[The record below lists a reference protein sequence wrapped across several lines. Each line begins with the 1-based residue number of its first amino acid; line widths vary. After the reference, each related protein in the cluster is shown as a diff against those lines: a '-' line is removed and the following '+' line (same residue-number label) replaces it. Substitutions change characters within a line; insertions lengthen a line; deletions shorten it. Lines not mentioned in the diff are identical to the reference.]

1 MRHKSVGRVV
11 FLAIAGSLFLL
22 STAYPVTRTQ
32 LSTLRGEFGSEPVV
46 INNQEQEPR
55 FISNSLLVKLI
66 RQARTSLKVVGED
79 VNPTNTGLPSLDVIS
94 RDHGVS
100 SFHSIMTAGAH
111 RDPSASINSWYKLTL
126 AGPEQ
131 RLTLIKQSND
141 DTLNL
146 IYSGA
151 EPLGRLMRRL
161 KQDPNVESVTLDYVM
176 EAMFVPNDPYY
187 STPYPT
193 SNYGNIAQWAPQFVG
208 AQQAWDTTLGDPSI
222 IIAIIDTGID
232 PNHPDLA
239 GKIGLTKNF
248 VKGEKAQ
255 DLFGHGT
262 HVAGIA
268 AAKINNGEGIAGICG
283 LCSLMSIKV
292 LGADGSGS
300 TSNVASGITYAT
312 DFGARV
318 INLSLGSSTP
328 STIIRDAL
336 DYALNNNALP
346 VVAMGNANTDH
357 VGDLA
362 YWYSALSVGAVDQRG
377 GKASFSN
384 FGLQTDVVAPGVAVL
399 STMPTYPVTLNTQY
413 GYKMNYDALSGT
425 SMATPV
431 VAGLAGLLLS
441 RNPSLTAS
449 QVKGMIESSGGDGA
463 SFSLTS
469 GFGAV
474 HAAQAVT
481 FASQAEGSPPA
492 LSALSP
498 AFGSL
503 LIRNITF
510 STAATDNVAV
520 HHIDFISGGSR
531 HFLPAT
537 SVGYP
542 GGKGKNGA
550 PPIAPWSSLFSS
562 TTQWN
567 GLFDITVIAF
577 DQSGNGSIPSAGNYD
592 IENAY
597 VTKVFTTH
605 LCDPAITGC
614 PRIASDA
621 SFTLTYPAIAKEHIE
636 WFNSNFSSNYAG
648 LVSGRVSDGQH
659 IFSSGVF
666 PRYWTGNVFDYDFA
680 RPVFCGGCST
690 NQIGAAL
697 GDLYFCIN
705 KDCPITPG
713 TAVTDITVEITYP
726 Q

>member
-1 MRHKSVGRVV
+1 MRNKSLGRVV
-11 FLAIAGSLFLL
+11 FLAITVSLLPV
-22 STAYPVTRTQ
+22 AYPFTTAQLTQ
-32 LSTLRGEFGSEPVV
+32 LPSGSGSQNIV
-46 INNQEQEPR
+46 INKHEEER
-55 FISNSLLVKLI
+55 SFISNGLLVKLT
-66 RQARTSLKVVGED
+66 RHARANLKLVGEE
-79 VNPTNTGLPSLDVIS
+79 VNPTNTGIPSIDVIC
-94 RDHGVS
+94 REHGVRG
-100 SFHSIMTAGAH
+100 FHSIVTAGAH

-126 AGPEQ
+126 AGPDKQ
-131 RLTLIKQSND
+131 LTLIAQTND

-146 IYSGA
+146 AYSGA
-151 EPLGRLMRRL
+151 EPLGRLMARL
-161 KQDPNVESVTLDYVM
+161 KKDPNVESVTLDYVM
-176 EAMFVPNDPYY
+176 RTMFVPNDPYY
-187 STPYPT
+187 STPYST
-193 SNYGNIAQWAPQFVG
+193 SHNGNIAQWAPQFVG
-208 AQQAWDTTLGDPSI
+208 APQAWDTTLGDPSI
-222 IIAIIDTGID
+222 IIAIVDTGID
-232 PNHPDLA
+232 PNNPDLT
-239 GKIGLTKNF
+239 GKVVLTKNF
-248 VKGEKAQ
+248 VKGEKAL

-283 LCSLMSIKV
+283 LCSLMSVKV
-292 LGADGSGS
+292 LGANGSGL
-300 TSNVASGITYAT
+300 TSDVASGITYAT

-328 STIIRDAL
+328 STIIRDAV

-346 VVAMGNANTDH
+346 VVAMGNANSDQ

-377 GKASFSN
+377 AKASFSN

-449 QVKGMIESSGGDGA
+449 QVKGMIESTGGDEA
-463 SFSLTS
+463 SFNLTS
-469 GFGAV
+469 GFGPV

-481 FASQAEGSPPA
+481 FAGQADGFSPA
-492 LSALSP
+492 LSSLSP
-498 AFGSL
+498 DFGSL
-503 LIRNITF
+503 LVQNVTF
-510 STAATDNVAV
+510 TTAATDNIAV
-520 HHIDFISGGSR
+520 HHVDFISGGSR
-531 HFLPAT
+531 HFLPGT

-550 PPIAPWSSLFSS
+550 PPIPPWSSLFSS

-567 GLFDITVIAF
+567 GPFDITVIAF
-577 DQSGNGSIPSAGNYD
+577 DQSGNGSTPSAGNYD

-605 LCDPAITGC
+605 VCDPSRTGC
-614 PRIASDA
+614 TRSTWDA
-621 SFTLTYPAIAKEHIE
+621 TFGLTYPAIAKEHIE

-648 LVSGRVSDGQH
+648 SVSGRVSDGFH

-666 PRYWTGNVFDYDFA
+666 PRYWTGNVFDYDFG
-680 RPVFCGGCST
+680 RPIFCGGCST
-690 NQIGAAL
+690 NQIGAGL
-697 GDLYFCIN
+697 GDIYLCLN

-713 TAVTDITVEITYP
+713 TAETDITVVITYP

>member
-1 MRHKSVGRVV
+1 MKHRSVGRVV

-22 STAYPVTRTQ
+22 STAYPFARTE
-32 LSTLRGEFGSEPVV
+32 LPNLRGEFGSEAVV
-46 INNQEQEPR
+46 LDKQEQEPS
-55 FISNSLLVKLI
+55 FISNGLLVKLT
-66 RQARTSLKVVGED
+66 RHARANLKVVGED
-79 VNPTNTGLPSLDVIS
+79 VNPANTGLPSLDVIS
-94 RDHGVS
+94 REHGVK
-100 SFHSIMTAGAH
+100 SFRSIVTAGAH
-111 RDPSASINSWYKLTL
+111 RDTSASINSWHKLTL

-131 RLTLIKQSND
+131 QRTLIQQSND

-146 IYSGA
+146 TYSGA
-151 EPLGRLMRRL
+151 EPLGRLMKRL
-161 KQDPNVESVTLDYVM
+161 KQDPNIESVALDYVM
-176 EAMFVPNDPYY
+176 RTMFVPNDPYY

-193 SNYGNIAQWAPQFVG
+193 SHNGNIAQWAPQFVG

-222 IIAIIDTGID
+222 IIAIVDTGID
-232 PNHPDLA
+232 PNNPDLA
-239 GKIGLTKNF
+239 GKIVLTKNF
-248 VKGEKAQ
+248 VKGEKEL

-268 AAKINNGEGIAGICG
+268 AAKINNGEGVAGICG
-283 LCSLMSIKV
+283 LCSLMSVKV
-292 LGADGSGS
+292 LGANGSGL
-300 TSNVASGITYAT
+300 TSDVASGITYAT

-328 STIIRDAL
+328 TTIIRDAV

-377 GKASFSN
+377 AKASFSN

-463 SFSLTS
+463 SFNLTS
-469 GFGAV
+469 GFGPV
-474 HAAQAVT
+474 NAAQAVT
-481 FASQAEGSPPA
+481 LAGQADGSPPA
-492 LSALSP
+492 LNAFSP

-503 LIRNITF
+503 LVRNVTF
-510 STAATDNVAV
+510 STTATDNIAV
-520 HHIDFISGGSR
+520 HHIDFVSGGAR

-537 SVGYP
+537 SKGYP

-550 PPIAPWSSLFSS
+550 PPIAPWSSFFSS

-577 DQSGNGSIPSAGNYD
+577 DQSGNGSIPIAGNYD

-597 VTKVFTTH
+597 ETKVFTTH
-605 LCDPAITGC
+605 LCDPAVTGC
-614 PRIASDA
+614 PRSDWDPTF
-621 SFTLTYPAIAKEHIE
+621 SLTYPAIAKEHIE

-648 LVSGRVSDGQH
+648 AISGRVSDGSH

-666 PRYWTGNVFDYDFA
+666 PRYWTGNVFDYDFG
-680 RPVFCGGCST
+680 RPIFCGGCST
-690 NQIGAAL
+690 NQIGAGL
-697 GDLYFCIN
+697 GDIYLCLN

-713 TAVTDITVEITYP
+713 TAETDITVVITYP